1 MLDGIEF
8 RSTLEADVYQLLK
21 SWERC
26 GAIRGLVCQPRYI
39 LQAKRRIDGVAMRA
53 IEYVADFAFE
63 RQRPGTAVWRL
74 HVIDAKGFRMPV
86 YKIKA
91 KMFKALYP
99 QFVFEE
105 WTKETLKNNGG

>member
-74 HVIDAKGFRMPV
+74 HVIDAKGFRLPV
-86 YKIKA
+86 YRIKA